1 MGMRK
6 INRLLQAAPSKIMV
20 LDPMLKTENFPA
32 PREQTELI
40 LLKRRFEP
48 GDLKDIF
55 LVMACTG
62 DALCNA
68 NISALCREKGI
79 LCNSV
84 NQPEKSGFILP
95 ALHTAGN
102 LQIAVSTTG
111 KSPALAAYIKDQ
123 LAREYGSEY
132 ELWLEILGRIRT
144 RLLEL
149 ERAPREN
156 KQVLRSFLDQD
167 ILRSI
172 RDKDRSGLEELLRS
186 KLPTELQTRLQ
197 EFTNGLF

>member
-1 MGMRK
+1 MGLRK
-6 INRLLQAAPSKIMV
+6 ISRLIQAAPRRITV
-20 LDPMLKTENFPA
+20 LDPVLKTENFPA
-32 PREQTELI
+32 PSEQTELI

-48 GDLKDIF
+48 GDLQDIF

-62 DALCNA
+62 DTLCNA
-68 NISALCREKGI
+68 NISALCQDKGI

-102 LQIAVSTTG
+102 LQIAVSTAG

-123 LAREYGSEY
+123 LAQEYGSEY
-132 ELWLEILGRIRT
+132 GLWLEILGRIRT

-149 ERAPREN
+149 EQTPREN
-156 KQVLRSFLDQD
+156 KQVLRSFLDQA

-172 RDKDRSGLEELLRS
+172 RDNDRSGLEELLRS
-186 KLPTELQTRLQ
+186 KLPAGLQTRLQ